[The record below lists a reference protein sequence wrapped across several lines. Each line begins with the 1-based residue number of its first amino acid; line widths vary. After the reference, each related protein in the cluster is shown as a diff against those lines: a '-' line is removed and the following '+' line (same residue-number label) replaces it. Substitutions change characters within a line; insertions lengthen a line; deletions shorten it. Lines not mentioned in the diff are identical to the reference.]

1 MRKIKNG
8 RNINMKN
15 LSRRDF
21 LRLSGAAVFAVG
33 MTGAL
38 SGCDSSHVVTASKL
52 VDFNEEVKTSVGT
65 IKFTKC
71 YRVFHAA
78 DTVNNYPDRWFVA
91 CYAEITAAKGYTLE
105 LDKDSLWIEVDGK
118 KPEKMGISR
127 ADSVL
132 SGTKVT
138 VGEEKV
144 TVIIDTEVIGGSD
157 AGPEKLM
164 GVLNYKGVSV
174 KTKVQDLKDLTLT

>member
-1 MRKIKNG
+1 
-8 RNINMKN
+8 MKN

-38 SGCDSSHVVTASKL
+38 SGCDSSHVVTTSKII
-52 VDFNEEVKTSVGT
+52 DFNEEGRTSIGT

-71 YRVFHAA
+71 YRAFNEA
-78 DTVNNYPDRWFVA
+78 DTVNHNPEQWFVN
-91 CYAEITAAKGYTLE
+91 CNAEITAAKGYTLE

-118 KPEKMGISR
+118 KPEQMRIAR
-127 ADSVL
+127 ADSPDVV
-132 SGTKVT
+132 TKVT
-138 VGEEKV
+138 VGEKTV
-144 TVIIDTEVIGGSD
+144 TVDLYTTVIGGSD

-164 GVLNYKGVSV
+164 GVLNYKGISV
-174 KTKVQDLKDLTLT
+174 KTKVQDLEDLPRRT

>member
-1 MRKIKNG
+1 
-8 RNINMKN
+8 MKN

-38 SGCDSSHVVTASKL
+38 SGCDSSHVVTTSKII
-52 VDFNEEVKTSVGT
+52 DFNEEGRTSIGT

-71 YRVFHAA
+71 YRAFNEA
-78 DTVNNYPDRWFVA
+78 DTVNHNPEQWFVN
-91 CYAEITAAKGYTLE
+91 CNAEITAAKGYTLE

-118 KPEKMGISR
+118 KPERMSIGL

-132 SGTKVT
+132 GGGTKVT
-138 VGEEKV
+138 VREETV
-144 TVIIDTEVIGGSD
+144 TVDLHTTVIGGSD
-157 AGPEKLM
+157 AAPKKLM
-164 GVLNYKGVSV
+164 GVLNYKGVNV
-174 KTKVQDLKDLTLT
+174 KTKVQDLKDK

>member
-1 MRKIKNG
+1 
-8 RNINMKN
+8 MKN

-38 SGCDSSHVVTASKL
+38 SGCDSSHVVTTSKII
-52 VDFNEEVKTSVGT
+52 DFNEESRTSIGT
-65 IKFTKC
+65 IKFTRC
-71 YRVFHAA
+71 YRVFHEA
-78 DTVNNYPDRWFVA
+78 DTVNKKPEQWFVA

-118 KPEKMGISR
+118 KPERMGIGL

-132 SGTKVT
+132 GGGTKVT
-138 VGEEKV
+138 VGEKKV
-144 TVIIDTEVIGGSD
+144 KVLLDTEVIGGRD
-157 AGPEKLM
+157 AGPQKLM
-164 GVLNYKGVSV
+164 GVLNYKGVNV
-174 KTKVQDLKDLTLT
+174 KTKVQDLKDL

>member
-1 MRKIKNG
+1 
-8 RNINMKN
+8 MKN

-38 SGCDSSHVVTASKL
+38 SGCDSGH
-52 VDFNEEVKTSVGT
+52 VDFNEEGRTSIGT

-71 YRVFHAA
+71 YRVFNKVG
-78 DTVNNYPDRWFVA
+78 TVYNDSDQWFVD
-91 CYAEITAAKGYTLE
+91 CNAEITAAEGYTLE

-118 KPEKMGISR
+118 KPEQMGIAR
-127 ADSVL
+127 ADSLVD
-132 SGTKVT
+132 STKVT

-144 TVIIDTEVIGGSD
+144 TVDLHTTVIGGSD
-157 AGPEKLM
+157 AAPKKLM
-164 GVLNYKGVSV
+164 GVLNYKGISV
-174 KTKVQDLKDLTLT
+174 KTKVQDLKDLPRRT

>member
-1 MRKIKNG
+1 
-8 RNINMKN
+8 MKN

-38 SGCDSSHVVTASKL
+38 SGCDSSHVVTTSKII
-52 VDFNEEVKTSVGT
+52 DFNEEGRTSIGT
-65 IKFTKC
+65 IKFTRC
-71 YRVFHAA
+71 YRAFNKA
-78 DTVNNYPDRWFVA
+78 DTVHNYPDRWFVD
-91 CYAEITAAKGYTLE
+91 CNAEITAAKGYTLE

-118 KPEKMGISR
+118 KPERMSIAR
-127 ADSVL
+127 ADSLVD
-132 SGTKVT
+132 GTNVT

-144 TVIIDTEVIGGSD
+144 TVDLHTEVIGGKD

-164 GVLNYKGVSV
+164 GVLNYKGVNV

>member
-1 MRKIKNG
+1 
-8 RNINMKN
+8 MKN

-21 LRLSGAAVFAVG
+21 LRLSGAAVLAVG

-38 SGCDSSHVVTASKL
+38 SGCDSGHVVTTSKI
-52 VDFNEEVKTSVGT
+52 VDFNEESRTSIGT

-71 YRVFHAA
+71 YRVFHEA
-78 DTVNNYPDRWFVA
+78 DSVNNKPEQWFVA

-118 KPEKMGISR
+118 KPEKMSISR

-132 SGTKVT
+132 SGTEVT

-144 TVIIDTEVIGGSD
+144 TVILDTTVIGGSD
-157 AGPEKLM
+157 AAPKKLM
-164 GVLNYKGVSV
+164 GVLNHKGVNV
-174 KTKVQDLKDLTLT
+174 KTKIQDLKNLTRT

>member
-1 MRKIKNG
+1 
-8 RNINMKN
+8 MKN

-38 SGCDSSHVVTASKL
+38 SGCDSSHVVTTSKII
-52 VDFNEEVKTSVGT
+52 DFNEEGRTSIGT
-65 IKFTKC
+65 IKFTEC
-71 YRVFHAA
+71 DRVFNKAG
-78 DTVNNYPDRWFVA
+78 TVYNDSDQWFVS

-118 KPEKMGISR
+118 KPEQMSIALK
-127 ADSVL
+127 DSPDFV
-132 SGTKVT
+132 TKVT
-138 VGEEKV
+138 VGEKKV
-144 TVIIDTEVIGGSD
+144 TVGLHTKVIGGKD

-164 GVLNYKGVSV
+164 GVLNYKGVNV
-174 KTKVQDLKDLTLT
+174 KTKVQDLKDLPRT

>member
-1 MRKIKNG
+1 
-8 RNINMKN
+8 MKN

-38 SGCDSSHVVTASKL
+38 SGCDSGHVVTTSKII
-52 VDFNEEVKTSVGT
+52 DFNEEGRTSIGT
-65 IKFTKC
+65 IKFTEC
-71 YRVFHAA
+71 DRVFHEVG
-78 DTVNNYPDRWFVA
+78 TVYNDSDQWFVS

-118 KPEKMGISR
+118 KPEQMSIALK
-127 ADSVL
+127 DSPDFV
-132 SGTKVT
+132 TKVT
-138 VGEEKV
+138 VGEKKV
-144 TVIIDTEVIGGSD
+144 TVGLHTKVIGGKD

-164 GVLNYKGVSV
+164 GVLNYKGVNV
-174 KTKVQDLKDLTLT
+174 KTKVQDLKDLPRT

>member
-1 MRKIKNG
+1 
-8 RNINMKN
+8 MKN

-38 SGCDSSHVVTASKL
+38 SGCDSNSSTTAKIIK
-52 VDFNEEVKTSVGT
+52 FNEECRTSIGT
-65 IKFTKC
+65 IKFTEC
-71 YRVFHAA
+71 DRVFNKVG
-78 DTVNNYPDRWFVA
+78 TVYNDSDQWFVS

-118 KPEKMGISR
+118 KPERMSIARK
-127 ADSVL
+127 DSPDFV
-132 SGTKVT
+132 TKVI

-144 TVIIDTEVIGGSD
+144 TVGLHTEVIGGSD
-157 AGPEKLM
+157 EGPKELM
-164 GVLNYKGVSV
+164 GVLNYKGVNV
-174 KTKVQDLKDLTLT
+174 KTKVQDLRDLTRT

>member
-1 MRKIKNG
+1 
-8 RNINMKN
+8 MKN

-21 LRLSGAAVFAVG
+21 LRLSGATVLAVG

-38 SGCDSSHVVTASKL
+38 SGCDSSTTAKIIK
-52 VDFNEEVKTSVGT
+52 FNEECRTRIGT

-71 YRVFHAA
+71 DRVFNKAG
-78 DTVNNYPDRWFVA
+78 TVYNGSDQWFVS

-144 TVIIDTEVIGGSD
+144 TVGLHTEVIGGSD
-157 AGPEKLM
+157 EGPKELI
-164 GVLNYKGVSV
+164 GVLNYKGISV
-174 KTKVQDLKDLTLT
+174 KTKVQDLKDLTRT